1 MSSLKVPDSEL
12 ADNMNNLLETGN
24 FSDMALQKNN
34 IKIPVHKAIL
44 AARSPV
50 FAAMFQHD
58 LEENKQGFVSITDL
72 DIDVLREMLRF
83 IYTGKVTKLETMADS
98 LLAAADKVSSQ
109 CIFSKFSFCRFFYF
123 FIFAIEF
130 VFRSVCAFLLIYVNC

>member
-98 LLAAADKVSSQ
+98 LLAAADKVSNML
-109 CIFSKFSFCRFFYF
+109 
-123 FIFAIEF
+123 
-130 VFRSVCAFLLIYVNC
+130 FLWVLFQGRNTFQFNLAEV

>member
-1 MSSLKVPDSEL
+1 MNVSGQSLMSSLKVPDSEL

-98 LLAAADKVSSQ
+98 LLAAADKVGSQ
-109 CIFSKFSFCRFFYF
+109 CIFSKCSFCRFCC
-123 FIFAIEF
+123 
-130 VFRSVCAFLLIYVNC
+130 S